1 MFKFIKHKFH
11 QFIAKVIAGGNP
23 YTLNNIFTRTT
34 TIYNYDTYT
43 ASNNSGVTTGKSG
56 RYNKQ
61 YFNSIVNLSKI
72 RDWNATTAI
81 ITLLQNNAL
90 MNTKII
96 NLQIVIRKGWF
107 GHRGDLSGLSGD
119 IVDLKLVTDIKQF
132 NADWDGPLLMVVKTT
147 KLGKVQYFNILTIG
161 CTSMTVNSWEQVGK
175 ENLLSI
181 YSHESDNV
189 KYIEANYHKIHQQ
202 AKEFFA
208 AVHSKINH
216 SN

>member
-1 MFKFIKHKFH
+1 MNTQLINLNLEMSRSWS
-11 QFIAKVIAGGNP
+11 GNRKD
-23 YTLNNIFTRTT
+23 LNGDI
-34 TIYNYDTYT
+34 ID
-43 ASNNSGVTTGKSG
+43 VK
-56 RYNKQ
+56 
-61 YFNSIVNLSKI
+61 
-72 RDWNATTAI
+72 I
-81 ITLLQNNAL
+81 ITNI
-90 MNTKII
+90 K
-96 NLQIVIRKGWF
+96 RFRDGW
-107 GHRGDLSGLSGD
+107 GY
-119 IVDLKLVTDIKQF
+119 
-132 NADWDGPLLMVVKTT
+132 PLLMVIKTT
-147 KLGKVQYFNILTIG
+147 KLGKVRYFNILTIG